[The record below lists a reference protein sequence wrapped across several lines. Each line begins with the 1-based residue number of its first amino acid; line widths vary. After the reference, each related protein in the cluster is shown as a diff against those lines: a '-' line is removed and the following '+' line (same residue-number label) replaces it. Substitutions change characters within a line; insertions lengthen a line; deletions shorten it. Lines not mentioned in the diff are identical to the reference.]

1 MYVLYL
7 YTGTGRI
14 QDIGDGKG
22 AYYNLNIP
30 LKDGISTQQY
40 IKIFKRYVN
49 NLVIHNTCK
58 VSASLIEKLPLYIF
72 DRTCPF

>member
-1 MYVLYL
+1 MF
-7 YTGTGRI
+7 TGTGRI

-40 IKIFKRYVN
+40 IHLFKR
-49 NLVIHNTCK
+49 
-58 VSASLIEKLPLYIF
+58 
-72 DRTCPF
+72 